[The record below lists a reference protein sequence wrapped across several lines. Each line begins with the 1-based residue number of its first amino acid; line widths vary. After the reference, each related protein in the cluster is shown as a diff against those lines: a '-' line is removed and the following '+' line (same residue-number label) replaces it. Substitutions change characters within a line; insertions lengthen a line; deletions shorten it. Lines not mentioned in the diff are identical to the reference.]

1 MAGGGLPGLDAV
13 EKRSFCGRM
22 KKPARRSMYFFQAL
36 ADLVSADANVLK
48 KTPNLWRYRTH
59 DRQRLIGLTHG
70 YENSCMKNREEEQ
83 NNER

>member
-22 KKPARRSMYFFQAL
+22 KIPCPAEHVLFQAL

-70 YENSCMKNREEEQ
+70 YENSFMKNMVFPTWR
-83 NNER
+83 